1 MHEVWGYSWFW
12 VRLAM
17 FADNGNLPAAPS
29 FVALDPRVLEQI
41 KDAILPEL
49 ATTSDGTAP
58 SDSGNLPA
66 AASSVALDPWVLEQ
80 ILDAILPELATTS
93 DGTASSD
100 LEHARL
106 MSDLD

>member
-1 MHEVWGYSWFW
+1 
-12 VRLAM
+12 
-17 FADNGNLPAAPS
+17 
-29 FVALDPRVLEQI
+29 
-41 KDAILPEL
+41 LPEL

-66 AASSVALDPWVLEQ
+66 AASFVALDPWVLEQ